1 MERKKLVGMALSM
14 LLVALPLYAALG
26 FANASENK
34 QAELNDVK
42 QQMQQMQQRKEQVR
56 ERAAAAS
63 SQLQEVMSSLYTLQ
77 AQANELQTKSNK
89 LQGQIAANQKQLE
102 AKQKQVKQRQHIYRG
117 RLRDIYING
126 QINYLDVLLGAKDFS
141 DFSSRMYLLQKI
153 IAGDLAMLDQLKRDA
168 EEINNRKAQL
178 AAEMKEIKAMQ
189 AELEAK
195 KARVDKLR
203 EQRAQM
209 LYKAQEDEQSS
220 QHEYDRLLAVSEN
233 IAAMLRNIESS
244 GAGVAAAGGSTETA
258 ASTGSGGTGK
268 FMWPCTGPITS
279 YYGWRTH
286 PIFGTT
292 KYHSGMDIAV
302 DAGTPIHAADS
313 GTVVYSGW
321 LGGYGNCVMI
331 DHGGG
336 LVSLYGHNSALN
348 VSEGQYVAKGT
359 VIAYAGSTG
368 YSTGPHCHF
377 EVRLHGEL
385 TEPLNYLP

>member
-1 MERKKLVGMALSM
+1 MKQKLTA
-14 LLVALPLYAALG
+14 LVAAGIIAVLPLFGALG
-26 FANASENK
+26 FASTADDK
-34 QAELNDVK
+34 RAELNDVK
-42 QQMQQMQQRKEQVR
+42 QQMADMQARKEEAKR
-56 ERAAAAS
+56 KAESANA
-63 SQLQEVMSSLYTLQ
+63 QLSEIMDNL
-77 AQANELQTKSNK
+77 NELQTQANGLQAKSDVLQDKINK
-89 LQGQIAANQKQLE
+89 NQAELEKKQQE
-102 AKQKQVKQRQHIYRG
+102 VDQRMVIYRK

-153 IAGDLAMLDQLKRDA
+153 ISSDLAMLDQLRKDA
-168 EEINNRKAQL
+168 EEINTRKQQL
-178 AAEMKEIKAMQ
+178 AAEMKEIKTTQ

-195 KARVDKLR
+195 KAKVNKLR
-203 EQRAQM
+203 EERAQV
-209 LYKAQEDEQSS
+209 LYKAQEEEASS
-220 QHEYDRLLAVSEN
+220 QAEYDRLLAISEN
-233 IAAMLRNIESS
+233 IAAMLRNMESS
-244 GAGVAAAGGSTETA
+244 GGGAQAGR
-258 ASTGSGGTGK
+258 GGTGR
-268 FMWPCTGPITS
+268 FMWPCSGPITS

-302 DAGTPIHAADS
+302 DTGTPIQAADS

-336 LVSLYGHNSALN
+336 LVTLYGHNSSLT
-348 VSEGQYVAKGT
+348 VGEGQYVNKGT

>member
-1 MERKKLVGMALSM
+1 MQKNRLIG
-14 LLVALPLYAALG
+14 AALAALMLAAPFYGAFG
-26 FANASENK
+26 FASSADDK
-34 QAELNDVK
+34 RAELNNVK
-42 QQMQQMQQRKEQVR
+42 QQMEQMQARKEEARQKA
-56 ERAAAAS
+56 ENAS
-63 SQLQEVMSSLYTLQ
+63 AQLDEIVSNLNELQ
-77 AQANELQTKSNK
+77 AQANELQQKNDA
-89 LQGQIAANQKQLE
+89 LQSKINETQAQLE
-102 AKQKQVKQRQHIYRG
+102 KKQREVDERMIIYRK

-153 IAGDLAMLDQLKRDA
+153 ISSDLAMLEQMKRDA
-168 EEINNRKAQL
+168 DEINARKEQL
-178 AAEMKEIKAMQ
+178 AGEMKEIKANQ
-189 AELEAK
+189 TELEAK
-195 KARVDKLR
+195 KARVSKLR
-203 EQRAQM
+203 EQRAQV
-209 LYKAQEDEQSS
+209 LYKAQEEESAS
-220 QHEYDRLLAVSEN
+220 QAEYDRLLAISEN
-233 IAAMLRNIESS
+233 ITAMLRNMESS
-244 GAGVAAAGGSTETA
+244 RGGAPAGR
-258 ASTGSGGTGK
+258 GGTGR
-268 FMWPCTGPITS
+268 FMWPCNGAITS

-302 DAGTPIHAADS
+302 DYGTPIQAADS

-336 LVSLYGHNSALN
+336 LVTLYGHNDSLT
-348 VSEGQYVAKGT
+348 VGEGQYVNKGT

-377 EVRLHGEL
+377 EVRLHGEV

>member
-1 MERKKLVGMALSM
+1 MKKKLTAL
-14 LLVALPLYAALG
+14 VAAGIIAALPLFGALG
-26 FANASENK
+26 FASTADDK
-34 QAELNDVK
+34 RAELNDVK
-42 QQMQQMQQRKEQVR
+42 QQMADMQARKEEAKR
-56 ERAAAAS
+56 KAESANA
-63 SQLQEVMSSLYTLQ
+63 QLSEIMDNL
-77 AQANELQTKSNK
+77 NELQTQANGLQAKSDVLQDKINK
-89 LQGQIAANQKQLE
+89 NQAELEKKQQE
-102 AKQKQVKQRQHIYRG
+102 VDQRMVIYRK

-153 IAGDLAMLDQLKRDA
+153 ISSDLAMLDQLRKDA
-168 EEINNRKAQL
+168 EEINTRKQQL
-178 AAEMKEIKAMQ
+178 AAEMKEIKTTQ

-195 KARVDKLR
+195 KAKVNKLR
-203 EQRAQM
+203 EERAQV
-209 LYKAQEDEQSS
+209 LYKAQEEEASS
-220 QHEYDRLLAVSEN
+220 QAEYDRLLAISEN
-233 IAAMLRNIESS
+233 IAAMLRNMESS
-244 GAGVAAAGGSTETA
+244 GGGAQAGRS
-258 ASTGSGGTGK
+258 GTGR
-268 FMWPCTGPITS
+268 FMWPCSGPITS

-302 DAGTPIHAADS
+302 DTGTPIQAADS

-336 LVSLYGHNSALN
+336 LVTLYGHNSSLT
-348 VSEGQYVAKGT
+348 VGEGQYVNKGT

>member
-1 MERKKLVGMALSM
+1 MMQKNKLIC
-14 LLVALPLYAALG
+14 AALAALLAAVPFYSALG
-26 FANASENK
+26 WADSVADK
-34 QAELNDVK
+34 RAELNDVK
-42 QQMQQMQQRKEQVR
+42 QQMEQMQARKEEARQKA
-56 ERAAAAS
+56 ESAS
-63 SQLQEVMSSLYTLQ
+63 AQLDEIVSSLNDLQ
-77 AQANELQTKSNK
+77 SQANELQQKNDA
-89 LQGQIAANQKQLE
+89 LQSKINENQAQLE
-102 AKQKQVKQRQHIYRG
+102 KKQREVEERMKIYRK

-153 IAGDLAMLDQLKRDA
+153 ISSDLAMLEQMKRDA
-168 EEINNRKAQL
+168 EEINARKQQL
-178 AAEMKEIKAMQ
+178 AAEMKEIKATQ
-189 AELEAK
+189 TELETK
-195 KARVDKLR
+195 KARVNKLR
-203 EQRAQM
+203 EQRAQV
-209 LYKAQEDEQSS
+209 LYKAQEEESAS
-220 QHEYDRLLAVSEN
+220 QAEYDRLLAISEN
-233 IAAMLRNIESS
+233 ITAMLRNMESS
-244 GAGVAAAGGSTETA
+244 RGGAPAGR
-258 ASTGSGGTGK
+258 GGTGR
-268 FMWPCTGPITS
+268 FMWPCNGTITS

-302 DAGTPIHAADS
+302 DYGTPIQAADS

-336 LVSLYGHNSALN
+336 LVTLYGHNDSLT
-348 VSEGQYVAKGT
+348 VGEGQYVDKGM